1 MGRARRGSA
10 IHRPAALVLATQG
23 ESRLALWLRHLT
35 GQVDEGLDQRTPVS
49 HGHFPQ
55 LHLLAL
61 GPVLGCVVVHP
72 ALLLKVTFIAQNHNR
87 DLSKNGGGKRRLVTK
102 AELSGAAF
110 SASPALHTTPP
121 FRTPFPVLSLGGFTL
136 CLGLF
141 QSGRA
146 RRAAARVALQERS
159 LQGS

>member
-87 DLSKNGGGKRRLVTK
+87 DLSKNGGEKRRLVTK

-110 SASPALHTTPP
+110 SASPALHTTP
-121 FRTPFPVLSLGGFTL
+121 LSEHLSQCFLWAVSPSVWVCFKAEGPAE
-136 CLGLF
+136 
-141 QSGRA
+141 QPH
-146 RRAAARVALQERS
+146 V
-159 LQGS
+159 